1 MLPTDNILSFY
12 IDINQWIIKNIRVS
26 DFFVFVQSK
35 KLTSIVTT
43 EEFNQT

>member
-1 MLPTDNILSFY
+1 MPPTDNILSFY
-12 IDINQWIIKNIRVS
+12 ININQWIIKNIS
-26 DFFVFVQSK
+26 FSYFFVFDQSK

>member
-12 IDINQWIIKNIRVS
+12 IDINQWIIKNICFS
-26 DFFVFVQSK
+26 DFVVFVQSK

>member
-12 IDINQWIIKNIRVS
+12 IDINQWIIKNICVF

-43 EEFNQT
+43 EEINQT